1 MRPGVRTGRLS
12 STSESWGTAG
22 AARGSASPRTT
33 FRTTFPTRRRSR
45 PPLSRTPLAPGRP
58 WWRTLLR
65 CSRRCR
71 RLPPPLRRARR
82 CRWASLCPKRHS
94 PHRQRR
100 ARRRARRLRPSR
112 NSSSRSCG
120 SGSQRR
126 GWTGRPSTR
135 RSTRLLRRA
144 PIRSRRSSLCCR
156 LAHALGRRP
165 SRRGWPRS
173 TWTERC
179 EAAGGEGSAAGPR
192 APSGIVLCGRAD
204 ACFVGLGGVG
214 GLRLGRSLEKVH
226 PSVPL

>member
-45 PPLSRTPLAPGRP
+45 Q
-58 WWRTLLR
+58 
-65 CSRRCR
+65 
-71 RLPPPLRRARR
+71 PPLRRARR

-94 PHRQRR
+94 PPRRPPHRSRLRRHRAKPPSLRPPLWRRR
-100 ARRRARRLRPSR
+100 ARRRARRQRPSR
-112 NSSSRSCG
+112 TSSSRSCG

>member
-45 PPLSRTPLAPGRP
+45 Q
-58 WWRTLLR
+58 
-65 CSRRCR
+65 
-71 RLPPPLRRARR
+71 PPLRRARR

-135 RSTRLLRRA
+135 RSMSLLRWA
-144 PIRSRRSSLCCR
+144 PTRSRRSSLCCR
-156 LAHALGRRP
+156 LAHALGHQKRIP
-165 SRRGWPRS
+165 SSQTQLSGCSRCKTRRGRS
-173 TWTERC
+173 ER
-179 EAAGGEGSAAGPR
+179 GLR
-192 APSGIVLCGRAD
+192 APSGRSGFAARRMPGAAAARLRPRSAALSLPRAHW
-204 ACFVGLGGVG
+204 
-214 GLRLGRSLEKVH
+214 R
-226 PSVPL
+226 PSG